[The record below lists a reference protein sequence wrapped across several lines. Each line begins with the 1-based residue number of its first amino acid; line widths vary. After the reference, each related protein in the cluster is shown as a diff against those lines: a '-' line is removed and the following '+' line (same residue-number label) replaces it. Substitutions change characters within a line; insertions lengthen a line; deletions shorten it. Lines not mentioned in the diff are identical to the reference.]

1 MLETTR
7 SKLSGIGLGDRN
19 KTYKALNYV
28 LDHPAALLGLAA
40 VGVVIGVL
48 WAPPSANPID
58 MIIAVA
64 TWALMAV
71 LLVVGACG
79 ILLFASFAEITAEML
94 VDSMLP
100 KDVQTDVKTAEA
112 AEPVIEMTPEREGSL
127 LSCIAPAVQW
137 YCQQQERRGYPVTA
151 REARLCWY
159 AVTIDAITKFDVDFM
174 DHEQKSYSVWSLTKK
189 MPQYA
194 PDQDAAQKEWED
206 YCAVLA
212 EADGDLQEATVDE
225 LTTRYLVESLEM
237 ICDETGRE
245 DADDTAGLL
254 VQACEMCTDTFLDRL
269 EAAGIIK

>member
-7 SKLSGIGLGDRN
+7 SKLSGIGLGGRI
-19 KTYKALNYV
+19 KIYKALICI
-28 LDHPAALLGLAA
+28 LDHPAALLGLAV

-48 WAPPSANPID
+48 WAPPTANPID
-58 MIIAVA
+58 LIIAVA

-71 LLVVGACG
+71 LLVVGVCG
-79 ILLFASFAEITAEML
+79 LLLFASFAEITAEML
-94 VDSMLP
+94 VDSVLP
-100 KDVQTDVKTAEA
+100 RGEQPDGTTADDGL
-112 AEPVIEMTPEREGSL
+112 PVIEMTPEREGSL

-137 YCQQQERRGYPVTA
+137 YCQQREQRGYPVTA

-174 DHEQKSYSVWSLTKK
+174 DHEHKSYSVWSLTKK

-206 YCAVLA
+206 YCVVLA
-212 EADGDLQEATVDE
+212 EADGDLKEATVDE

-254 VQACEMCTDTFLDRL
+254 VQACEMCTDMFLDRL
-269 EAAGIIK
+269 EAAGVIK